1 MNENNNL
8 RIGAN
13 GAGLFVGSTEIMGG
27 GLKFQLND
35 DLDTSSPTFIII
47 NQSNKDVHFRTALGE
62 EIVVNANSIYSTSYN
77 TNEVLILQDT
87 AMCTYKFSGCGAD
100 GRFYEQYYG
109 WLEFNAGEQFPYSDD
124 VAQGTMIIQII

>member
-1 MNENNNL
+1 M
-8 RIGAN
+8 
-13 GAGLFVGSTEIMGG
+13 
-27 GLKFQLND
+27 KFQLND
-35 DLDTSSPTFIII
+35 DIDTSSPTFIII

-100 GRFYEQYYG
+100 GRFYEQYYS

-124 VAQGTMIIQII
+124 VTQGTMIIQII